1 MNAVTKNISLT
12 PELNQFIDA
21 RVDSGLYESA
31 SEVVR
36 EGLRLLR
43 HREGLQQQQ
52 LARVRAKVEQGWQ
65 ESERGEVVTA
75 DDAKAHFRTRSAEH
89 RRRRA

>member
-1 MNAVTKNISLT
+1 MKAVTKNISLT

-21 RVDSGLYESA
+21 RVESGLYESA

-43 HREGLQQQQ
+43 HCEGLQQQL

-65 ESERGEVVTA
+65 ESECGEVVTA
-75 DDAKAHFRTRSAEH
+75 DDAKEHFRTRSAEH